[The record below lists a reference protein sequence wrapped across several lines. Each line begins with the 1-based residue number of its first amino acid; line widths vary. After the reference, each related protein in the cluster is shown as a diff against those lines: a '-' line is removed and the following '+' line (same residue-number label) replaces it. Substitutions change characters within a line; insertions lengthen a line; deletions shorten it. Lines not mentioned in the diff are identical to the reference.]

1 MTPSTMNPSTMTRRL
16 MALGAAVTLVLS
28 AGACSAGSEKKAA
41 TESGSA
47 TTVAAASQGG
57 TKTGTGSGSESES
70 GSTTTTPSA
79 DDTAVVGTSTGQLR
93 ADPNDETLVPLR
105 LDVRSIERLD
115 GDTIEVRFAITN
127 TGEDGDATFEAWT
140 ELGDDTITA
149 SGTYDVGGVALLDR
163 PHDKKYLT
171 LFDSKDV
178 CLCTGGGAQLAIAPG
193 KTAELYADVTAPP
206 ESVQKLDLSLPGFK
220 PVNGLEIS

>member
-1 MTPSTMNPSTMTRRL
+1 MTPSTMTRRL
-16 MALGAAVTLVLS
+16 MALGAAATLVLS
-28 AGACSAGSEKKAA
+28 AGACSAGSDKKAA

-47 TTVAAASQGG
+47 TTVAAAS
-57 TKTGTGSGSESES
+57 KTGSGSTDGGS
-70 GSTTTTPSA
+70 GSDGGSATTTTAPSSS
-79 DDTAVVGTSTGQLR
+79 DDDAVVGSSTGQLR
-93 ADPNDETLVPLR
+93 ADPNDPTLVPLR
-105 LDVRSIERLD
+105 LDVRSVERLD

-149 SGTYDVGGVALLDR
+149 SGTYDVGGAALLDR
-163 PHDKKYLT
+163 PNDKKYLT

-193 KTAELYADVTAPP
+193 TSAELYADITAPP
-206 ESVQKLDLSLPGFK
+206 ESVKTVDLSLPGFK